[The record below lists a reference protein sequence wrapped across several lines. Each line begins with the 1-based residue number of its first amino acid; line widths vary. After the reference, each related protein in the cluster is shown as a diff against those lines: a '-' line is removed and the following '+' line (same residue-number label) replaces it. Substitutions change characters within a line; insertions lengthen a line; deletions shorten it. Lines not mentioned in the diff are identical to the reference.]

1 MRKHDVWEVA
11 DERTLPTLSVGKKNR
26 YIMRFSYREV
36 ADSFSILHY
45 AVSETDGEDDGGRLR
60 GRLAQGAWSRE
71 ERRAVKQSTRQ
82 TASRMCRASGIS
94 LSGDWDKAP
103 LTRGIP

>member
-11 DERTLPTLSVGKKNR
+11 DERALPTLSVGNKSR
-26 YIMRFSYREV
+26 YIMRFSYRE
-36 ADSFSILHY
+36 AKDSFSILHY
-45 AVSETDGEDDGGRLR
+45 AVSEAYDEDDGGLFR

-94 LSGDWDKAP
+94 LSGDWDNGP
-103 LTRGIP
+103 VTRGIP